1 MPGPISML
9 RISLFMSD
17 LPDEEPATTLPPD
30 LRFLKILVTTLA
42 AVMIVGLVA
51 VVALLVIR
59 LQQPNPLPQLP
70 AAITLPEG
78 AQAEAVTFARNYTVV
93 VTDAGQ
99 VLVYDKA
106 GQKVGDL
113 MLGVEGGNS
122 DGN

>member
-1 MPGPISML
+1 
-9 RISLFMSD
+9 MSD

-51 VVALLVIR
+51 IVALLVIR
-59 LQQPNPLPQLP
+59 LQQPDPLPQLP

-93 VTDAGQ
+93 VTDGGQ

-113 MLGVEGGNS
+113 TLGTEGGNS